1 MRWRQAKRMI
11 QLDGKQTCRC
21 GGTSAADLPSGHA
34 LSCHGRGGR
43 FRRWS
48 AYQRVTARQWMRWWS
63 NASQEDIDLANS
75 LHDLGLLHMVATKSS
90 SSGA

>member
-11 QLDGKQTCRC
+11 QLDGKQTGRC

-34 LSCHGRGGR
+34 PGCHGRGGR

-48 AYQRVTARQWMRWWS
+48 AYHRVTARQWMRWWS
-63 NASQEDIDLANS
+63 RASQEDIDLANS
-75 LHDLGLLHMVATKSS
+75 LQDLGLLHMVAAKSS